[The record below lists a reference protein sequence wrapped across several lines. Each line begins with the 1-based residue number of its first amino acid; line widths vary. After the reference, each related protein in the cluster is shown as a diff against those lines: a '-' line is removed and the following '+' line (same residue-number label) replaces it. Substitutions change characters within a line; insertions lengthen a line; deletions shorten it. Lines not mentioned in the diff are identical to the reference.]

1 MKIPHL
7 FRQYI
12 WLIDTIYRHKALNL
26 EEINERWMRTEM
38 SGGTPLART
47 TFNRHRDAI
56 QDMFD
61 ITIECDRRNSN
72 RYYIED
78 ASTINMKGVKKW
90 MLDTISVGSIM
101 TESMHM
107 RDRILLENIPSGNGF
122 LPTLTLAIK
131 NEKKV
136 ILTYQKFGCEP
147 YKIEVEPYC
156 LKLYHQRWYVLVHL
170 EKKGYLVIYS
180 LDRILDIE
188 ETNEGFKID
197 KNFDA
202 EEYFK
207 PYYGVIVGEAN
218 VQKIVIRTDH
228 VLANYYRTLPLHHTQ
243 KETATTDDYVEFTMH
258 LSPSFDFRQE
268 ILSQGDSIEVIE
280 PASLREQIASMLEKT
295 LKKYR

>member
-156 LKLYHQRWYVLVHL
+156 LKLYHQRWYVLAHL

-188 ETNEGFKID
+188 ETNEGFKRD

-280 PASLREQIASMLEKT
+280 PASLREQIASMLEKA